1 METTYGPV
9 CVAVCGDPDKPALI
23 TYPDVALNCKR
34 TYILT
39 SSSLATYPKLLNWG
53 LFCDIFYVC
62 L

>member
-23 TYPDVALNCKR
+23 TYPDIALNCKR

-39 SSSLATYPKLLNWG
+39 SSSLLIEAFESLGHVL
-53 LFCDIFYVC
+53 
-62 L
+62 